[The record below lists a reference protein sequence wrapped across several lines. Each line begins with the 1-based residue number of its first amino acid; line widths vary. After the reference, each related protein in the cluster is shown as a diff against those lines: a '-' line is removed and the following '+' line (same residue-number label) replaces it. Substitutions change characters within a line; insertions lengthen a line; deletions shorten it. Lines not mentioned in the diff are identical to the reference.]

1 MPAVGVVSETE
12 AAVSVSLI
20 EGVGVSVAAETES
33 VTAVVGGTAR
43 RVLDE
48 VLTDG
53 DVDHLADHEALA
65 ALHNAFDLRTVPS
78 VDDALLWDGTTYTA
92 ATPVS
97 PYAGTWLDAL
107 FVRPDTVHV
116 NDDEFAGTTIDP
128 AWTETVVA
136 GTTTWTQSRGRLSVQ
151 FYGQSNAPQM
161 STILMPLSVSYPL
174 TIETAMQVRPINVSY
189 CGVGLCFA
197 NGTTSASGLLSALYQ
212 YSTGDY
218 GYQYFMA
225 GTLADGNVVGNTLQ
239 TASEQPHPVAFEYM
253 RLVWVAANSFKFLVS
268 HDGVSWADY
277 LGAYAMTLSPT
288 HFGMTV
294 TSWGA
299 TAPQMASFEYVR
311 VTQSDLS

>member
-20 EGVGVSVAAETES
+20 EGVGVGVAAETES
-33 VTAVVGGTAR
+33 VTAVIGGAAR

-48 VLTDG
+48 VLDVG
-53 DVDHLADHEALA
+53 EVDHLADHEALA
-65 ALHNAFDLRTVPS
+65 ALHNAFDLRAVPS

-107 FVRPDTVHV
+107 FVRPDTVHT

-128 AWTETVVA
+128 AWTETTVA
-136 GTTTWTQSRGRLSVQ
+136 GTTIWTQGLGRLSVQ

-161 STILMPLSVSYPL
+161 STILMPFSVSYPL
-174 TIETAMQVRPINVSY
+174 TIEVAMQANPMNVSY
-189 CGVGLCFA
+189 FAAGPCFTNGVLS
-197 NGTTSASGLLSALYQ
+197 TSNILGALEYHNT
-212 YSTGDY
+212 YDNPY
-218 GYQYFMA
+218 MYFMA
-225 GTLADGNVVGNTLQ
+225 GTLADGNVTS
-239 TASEQPHPVAFEYM
+239 TSTYAMSEQPRPSAFWYT
-253 RLVWVAANSFKFLVS
+253 RLVWVAANSFKYLFS

-277 LGAYAMTLSPT
+277 FGAVAVTLSPT

-294 TSWGA
+294 TSWG
-299 TAPQMASFEYVR
+299 TSVPQMASFEYIR

>member
-20 EGVGVSVAAETES
+20 EGVGVGVAAETES

-48 VLTDG
+48 ALTDG

-78 VDDALLWDGTTYTA
+78 VADALFWDGTAYTA
-92 ATPVS
+92 SPPVS
-97 PYAGTWLDAL
+97 PYVGTWLDAL

-116 NDDEFAGTTIDP
+116 NDDEFVGTTIDP

-151 FYGQSNAPQM
+151 FYGQSTAPQM
-161 STILMPLSVSYPL
+161 STILMPLSASYPL
-174 TIETAMQVRPINVSY
+174 TIETAMQSRPLNAS

-225 GTLADGNVVGNTLQ
+225 GTLADGNVVGNIPHSL
-239 TASEQPHPVAFEYM
+239 SEQPHPVAFEYM

-268 HDGVSWADY
+268 HDGVSWANY
-277 LGAYAMTLSPT
+277 LGTYAMTLSPT

-294 TSWGA
+294 TSWGV
-299 TAPQMASFEYVR
+299 TTPQMASFEYVR